1 MLRPYDVL
9 GKITNDLNQTMN
21 MVRHDDKTI
30 QSDDG
35 KMIREFRPTGSDDI
49 AVFIARHT
57 AIIDPP
63 EYGHTIF

>member
-1 MLRPYDVL
+1 
-9 GKITNDLNQTMN
+9 MN